1 MLALERRWALGHE
14 PAGPLQGQF
23 PEGPVRRYNSEPIV
37 EVPRPN
43 GDDAGIPAGRNGLP
57 LACAGGL
64 KGIRIVN
71 LRHELLGHLEEILL
85 DVQHG
90 RIAYA
95 VMGAGGFLGLGE
107 RYFAIPW
114 AALVMDAECECL
126 VLDVARERFDKP
138 AVSVD
143 LPDRGHLVP
152 GWAEPA
158 VRQPAW
164 PRWE

>member
-1 MLALERRWALGHE
+1 MLALEHRWALGHE
-14 PAGPLQGQF
+14 P
-23 PEGPVRRYNSEPIV
+23 IV
-37 EVPRPN
+37 EVPHSTWEGVTSP
-43 GDDAGIPAGRNGLP
+43 PAGHAGLP

-71 LRHELLGHLEEILL
+71 LQRELLGHLEEIML
-85 DVQHG
+85 DVHHG

-114 AALVMDAECECL
+114 SALVMAPERECL
-126 VLDVARERFDKP
+126 VLDVARERFDQP
-138 AVSVD
+138 TFTGDTAAD
-143 LPDRGHLVP
+143 ELPWAAP
-152 GWAEPA
+152 AEPA
-158 VRQPAW
+158 ARHSAW